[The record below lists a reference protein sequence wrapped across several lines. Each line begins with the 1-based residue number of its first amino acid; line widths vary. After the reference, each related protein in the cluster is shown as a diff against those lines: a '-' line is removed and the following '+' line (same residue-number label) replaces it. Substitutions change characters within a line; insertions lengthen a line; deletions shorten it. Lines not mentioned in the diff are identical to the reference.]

1 MGIVRHEHSLLF
13 CRLVLQTHR
22 RRPRQRRRRLLPSSC
37 KLSVAVF
44 SFRTKRHSRDRVLVL
59 TRLCCCSS
67 TGWHITT
74 RRSSSGARRS
84 VAATA
89 LMMTTMT
96 RPMTS
101 NGAQLQSSR
110 DKSWIPAHWMRTLG
124 EKKESLH
131 WETEQSFMDHSEHFS
146 AKVSGVG
153 HKMFTIL
160 PPLIKEVN

>member
-22 RRPRQRRRRLLPSSC
+22 PRSRRRRRRLLTSSC
-37 KLSVAVF
+37 KLFVAVF

-74 RRSSSGARRS
+74 RRSSSDARRS
-84 VAATA
+84 VAAIA

-96 RPMTS
+96 RQTTW
-101 NGAQLQSSR
+101 NGARLQSSR
-110 DKSWIPAHWMRTLG
+110 DKNLDSAHWMRTLG
-124 EKKESLH
+124 GKKSHSTEKLS
-131 WETEQSFMDHSEHFS
+131 
-146 AKVSGVG
+146 KVSWI
-153 HKMFTIL
+153 IL
-160 PPLIKEVN
+160 NIFQPRFQVWVTRCSHFCDL

>member
-1 MGIVRHEHSLLF
+1 MGIVRHERSLLF
-13 CRLVLQTHR
+13 RRLVLQTHR
-22 RRPRQRRRRLLPSSC
+22 RRPRRRRRRLLTSLC
-37 KLSVAVF
+37 KLSAAVF
-44 SFRTKRHSRDRVLVL
+44 SFRAKRHSRDHVLVL

-74 RRSSSGARRS
+74 RRSSSDARRS

-89 LMMTTMT
+89 LMMMMMT

-110 DKSWIPAHWMRTLG
+110 DKSWIPHIEWGHWG
-124 EKKESLH
+124 EKESLH
-131 WETEQSFMDHSEHFS
+131 CETEQSFVDHFEHFS

-153 HKMFTIL
+153 HQMFTFL
-160 PPLIKEVN
+160 PPLINEIN